1 MTNEFTI
8 KHKLPSL
15 NDYSK
20 AERTNR
26 FVGARFKQE
35 IEELIEWSI
44 RSALTRKTLHKPS
57 GAVIVRFTWT
67 EPNRRRDCD
76 NIASAKKFILD
87 ALVKMRVLE
96 NDTQKFVVGFYDI
109 FEIGK
114 DYSVRVELIEKET

>member
-15 NDYSK
+15 NEVIE
-20 AERTNR
+20 ANRTNR
-26 FVGARFKQE
+26 FQGAKFKKE
-35 IEELIEWSI
+35 IEELIGWSI
-44 RSALTRKTLHKPS
+44 RSALTKKTLYKPKK
-57 GAVIVRFTWT
+57 AVIVRFTWT
-67 EPNRRRDCD
+67 EPNMRRDCD

-96 NDTQKFVVGFYDI
+96 NDNQKHVVGFYDT

-114 DYSVRVELIEKET
+114 EHSVRVELIEKET